1 MLNPRFKGAQPIDVF
16 VVPVGRW
23 SDGSAGYVGP
33 LHLEAVHPS
42 ISLRVPGSRKER
54 AGGSIMS
61 AREIQDQKT
70 IAREMFVQQAAHANA
85 DVSAS
90 PLRGATICSTKSRRG
105 YTLESTADEFCE
117 AADASLLPVIRV
129 DAADLM
135 RVLRQ
140 LEVIAKR
147 QAPRIAFKAKG
158 SILLLDLADI
168 LAVQAEGNYVSLQ
181 HRPNPYLVHESL
193 SSMAEKLKPYGFIR
207 IHRSVVVNISA
218 VEEIQPL
225 PTGEYRL
232 RVKGGKEYLVTR
244 TYKHNLRDLA
254 QLWVGSERLCGQ
266 QTARGI
272 TSLFHRSIPDR
283 PSRKVNS

>member
-1 MLNPRFKGAQPIDVF
+1 
-16 VVPVGRW
+16 
-23 SDGSAGYVGP
+23 
-33 LHLEAVHPS
+33 
-42 ISLRVPGSRKER
+42 
-54 AGGSIMS
+54 MS
-61 AREIQDQKT
+61 VREIQDQK
-70 IAREMFVQQAAHANA
+70 AMAPEMFVQQAAHANA

-90 PLRGATICSTKSRRG
+90 PLRGATICSTKGRHN
-105 YTLESTADEFCE
+105 YALESTVEEFCE
-117 AADASLLPVIRV
+117 AADSSLLPVIRT
-129 DAADLM
+129 DAANLM

-147 QAPRIAFKAKG
+147 HAPRIAFKTKG

-168 LAVQAEGNYVSLQ
+168 LAVQAEGNYVLLQ

-225 PTGEYRL
+225 PTGEYKL

-254 QLWVGSERLCGQ
+254 QLWVGSERLCG
-266 QTARGI
+266 
-272 TSLFHRSIPDR
+272 
-283 PSRKVNS
+283 